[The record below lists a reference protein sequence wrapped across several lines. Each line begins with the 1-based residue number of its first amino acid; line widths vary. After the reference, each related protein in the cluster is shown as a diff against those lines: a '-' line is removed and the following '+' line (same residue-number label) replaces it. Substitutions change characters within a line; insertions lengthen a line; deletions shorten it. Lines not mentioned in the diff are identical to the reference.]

1 MHWSVVAFV
10 LHPQDES
17 AGKAIKWAYGIQG
30 VVSSSPWRYIPLPQ
44 LSLYKKA
51 MTECPV
57 CGAELS
63 LSDDLVKGE
72 LLECDDCGTEL
83 EVTSLDPVKVE
94 EAPEAEEDW
103 GQ

>member
-1 MHWSVVAFV
+1 
-10 LHPQDES
+10 
-17 AGKAIKWAYGIQG
+17 
-30 VVSSSPWRYIPLPQ
+30 
-44 LSLYKKA
+44 

-63 LSDDLVKGE
+63 LSDDTVKGE
-72 LLECDDCGTEL
+72 LIECTDCGTEL
-83 EVTSLDPVKVE
+83 EVTSVKPVALE

>member
-1 MHWSVVAFV
+1 
-10 LHPQDES
+10 
-17 AGKAIKWAYGIQG
+17 
-30 VVSSSPWRYIPLPQ
+30 
-44 LSLYKKA
+44 

-57 CGAELS
+57 CGAALS

-83 EVTSLDPVKVE
+83 EVTSLNPVTVE